1 MGGRTPAQ
9 LYALVFGAVLLLA
22 GIIGFFV
29 EGGTSFAVGSAAES
43 EKGTLIL
50 FDINGWHNIVHL
62 ASGAVG
68 LAMAGSPASARI
80 FAIGFGVVYALVT
93 VLGLALDS
101 PILQLIPI
109 NGADNVL
116 HLVIAV
122 IGIAAGLAS
131 PREPAPSTA

>member
-9 LYALVFGAVLLLA
+9 LYALVFGAVLLLV
-22 GIIGFFV
+22 GILGFFV
-29 EGGTSFAVGSAAES
+29 ENGASFAVGQAAEA
-43 EKGTLIL
+43 EKGSLL
-50 FDINGWHNIVHL
+50 GFDINGWHNVVHL

-68 LAMAGSPASARI
+68 LLMASSPASARI

-101 PILQLIPI
+101 PLLGLIPV

-116 HLVIAV
+116 HLLIAV

>member
-9 LYALVFGAVLLLA
+9 LYALVFGAVLLLV
-22 GIIGFFV
+22 GIIGFFID
-29 EGGTSFAVGSAAES
+29 GGTSFAVGQAAES
-43 EKGTLIL
+43 EKGTLLL
-50 FDINGWHNIVHL
+50 FDVNGWHNLVHV

-116 HLVIAV
+116 HLLIAV

-131 PREPAPSTA
+131 PKEPAPSTA